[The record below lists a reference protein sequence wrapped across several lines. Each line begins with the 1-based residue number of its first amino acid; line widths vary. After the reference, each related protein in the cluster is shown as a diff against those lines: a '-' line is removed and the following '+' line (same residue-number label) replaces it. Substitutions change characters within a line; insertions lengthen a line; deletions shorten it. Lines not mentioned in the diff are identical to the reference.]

1 MNSGQRGFAMPNPDG
16 SQWDYAP
23 EEMVDTLALGYEYD
37 DLTPGAAAAPVLV
50 AAAARAARLGA
61 SADVQA
67 AAETRVQMA
76 TSDSD
81 AEMICAND
89 TAVPLGEGVTHAA
102 VRLANTGRM
111 RVAASLNEA
120 ARGAAPDRVYLNL
133 ENVSGLSDAEAFRVY
148 VGMPSDGDPADHPEN
163 LAGTVSLFGLSRAS
177 DENDV
182 HAGSGLNLTVE
193 ITEVVDRLHLGG
205 TFDADD
211 LSVHMVPITPVPAA
225 AQIKIG
231 RISIY
236 REAG

>member
-1 MNSGQRGFAMPNPDG
+1 
-16 SQWDYAP
+16 
-23 EEMVDTLALGYEYD
+23 
-37 DLTPGAAAAPVLV
+37 
-50 AAAARAARLGA
+50 
-61 SADVQA
+61 
-67 AAETRVQMA
+67 MA

-81 AEMICAND
+81 AEMIGAND
-89 TAVPLGEGVTHAA
+89 TAVPLGEGVTHAP

-120 ARGAAPDRVYLNL
+120 VRGAAPDRVYLNL
-133 ENVSGLSDAEAFRVY
+133 ENVSGLSDAVAFRVY

-177 DENDV
+177 DENDL

-193 ITEVVDRLHLGG
+193 ITAVVDRLHLGG
-205 TFDADD
+205 GFDADD